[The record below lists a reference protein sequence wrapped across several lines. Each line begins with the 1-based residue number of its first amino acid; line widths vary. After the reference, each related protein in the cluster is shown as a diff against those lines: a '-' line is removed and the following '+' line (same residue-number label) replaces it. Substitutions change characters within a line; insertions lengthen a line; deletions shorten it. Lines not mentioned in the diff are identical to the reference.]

1 MTFEERHARRMER
14 LRNKKP
20 HAAFIVGNYTTP
32 TCEEDALCPAAYYL
46 QIASTLGLYRYDH
59 PELEAFISF
68 DMMYTGHS
76 VLTYLAQT
84 IYNGARYAAGDR
96 AEVPG
101 YFPYE
106 RYTVEFREF
115 RNERG
120 SYLRAVVLGIEEE
133 FQALPTPEAEEWL
146 AARGPLIDPCE
157 GL

>member
-14 LRNKKP
+14 LRSKKP
-20 HAAFIVGNYTTP
+20 HAAFTFSNYAVP
-32 TCEEDALCPAAYYL
+32 VCEEDPLCPAAYYL

-101 YFPYE
+101 CFPYE

-133 FQALPTPEAEEWL
+133 FQALPTLEAEDWL